1 MENIFEKLA
10 EITKPEQV
18 KRYMVKT
25 QNRGILYF
33 DELPKGTYF
42 LGGYSNPKD
51 HPEGW
56 EAGKAT
62 LFTWDNGTC
71 LIPIIDTKTGKQVQD
86 ITKAG
91 TSIE

>member
-33 DELPKGTYF
+33 DELPEGTFF
-42 LGGYSNPKD
+42 LSQLSNNEK
-51 HPEGW
+51 GW

-62 LFTWDNGTC
+62 LYTWDNGTC

-86 ITKAG
+86 INRAG
-91 TSIE
+91 TSITK

>member
-10 EITKPEQV
+10 EITKPEQI
-18 KRYMVKT
+18 KRYMVET
-25 QNRGILYF
+25 QTRGILYF
-33 DELPKGTYF
+33 DELPKGTYYC
-42 LGGYSNPKD
+42 GGFQDANDK
-51 HPEGW
+51 
-56 EAGKAT
+56 GKAM
-62 LFTWDNGTC
+62 LFTWDTGTC